1 METNMNDKQFE
12 ALLES
17 IQILADNVAKLDMT
31 LFLIHDRLFYPQ
43 IDDDDEDE
51 DDESVNIGGVE

>member
-1 METNMNDKQFE
+1 METDMNDKQFE

-31 LFLIHDRLFYPQ
+31 LFSIHDRLFCPQ
-43 IDDDDEDE
+43 INDDDE

>member
-1 METNMNDKQFE
+1 MEKDMNDKQFE

-31 LFLIHDRLFYPQ
+31 LFSIHDRLFYPQ